1 MDVRPQFQ
9 NWKSV
14 NGESSYNQLKNVM
27 DIKTPEAL
35 TQIIGYV
42 KYVCSSEK
50 TGKDVRVYFRGQT
63 KHHCRGG
70 IPSLSPSLF
79 RKIQSKETANKRVQ
93 DLNEFLQKSDKIFLG
108 KEKNDKNTKKNDQ
121 QYAFP
126 KSLRKPVLQQYGMC
140 TDWLDVVD
148 NVWTALWF
156 ASHSTQISQKK
167 DDKQSVRKTTKFE
180 YYQPSTEK
188 YSYVYLITLEN
199 LVFKGA
205 GFFEEKTTCSP
216 MEIVDLRVGLP
227 SIYLRPHSQHGLMLR
242 RKAMEKASDINY
254 QDHLALVLRIET
266 KKILEWLGTSPL
278 TSFRY
283 LFPSPVFD
291 LGYGILLHSLRCGYM
306 DDCPE
311 YCGSIAHVS
320 G

>member
-1 MDVRPQFQ
+1 MVVRPQFQ
-9 NWKSV
+9 DWKSV
-14 NGESSYNQLKNVM
+14 DRESSYNQSKNVM
-27 DIKTPEAL
+27 DIKTLEAL
-35 TQIIGYV
+35 SQIIGYV
-42 KYVCSSEK
+42 KYIYSSEK

-79 RKIQSKETANKRVQ
+79 RGVQSKAKANKRVQ
-93 DLNEFLQKSDKIFLG
+93 NLTEFLQKNDKIFLG
-108 KEKNDKNTKKNDQ
+108 KEKNDKNTNKKDQ

-126 KSLRKPVLQQYGMC
+126 TSLRKPVLQQYGMC

-148 NVWTALWF
+148 NVWVALWF
-156 ASHSTQISQKK
+156 ASHSTQSFPENDGAQLT
-167 DDKQSVRKTTKFE
+167 RKITKFE
-180 YYQPSTEK
+180 CYQASSEK
-188 YSYVYLITLEN
+188 YSYVYLIVVEN
-199 LVFKGA
+199 VVYKEM
-205 GFFEEKTTCSP
+205 GFFKEEDTCSP

-242 RKAMEKASDINY
+242 RKTIEKDSDINY

-266 KKILEWLGTSPL
+266 KKILKWLGTSPL
-278 TSFRY
+278 TDFQY